1 MKLQT
6 PKQQGMNKYKTH
18 IEIQFDIYM
27 YIYVYIYIH
36 DHVCIYIYIY
46 MFNIYHILK
55 SKTVLNNFIF
65 Y

>member
-27 YIYVYIYIH
+27 YIYIHIHVQYLPYSEEQNCIKQFYI
-36 DHVCIYIYIY
+36 
-46 MFNIYHILK
+46 L
-55 SKTVLNNFIF
+55 LNSF
-65 Y
+65 YCKKKKKNL